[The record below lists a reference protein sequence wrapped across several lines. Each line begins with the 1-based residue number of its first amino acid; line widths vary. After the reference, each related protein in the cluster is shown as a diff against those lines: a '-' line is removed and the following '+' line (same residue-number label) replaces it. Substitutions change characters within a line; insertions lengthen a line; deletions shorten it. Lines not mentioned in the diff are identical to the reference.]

1 MSLLAKAT
9 LSYPGVTK
17 DYINQNLALMYL
29 CLGVFEVGSGKGLGY
44 IYDKYGRKFP
54 IK

>member
-1 MSLLAKAT
+1 MSLLAKAALGHDHPDAT
-9 LSYPGVTK
+9 D

-44 IYDKYGRKFP
+44 LYDKFG
-54 IK
+54 I